1 MSIYG
6 VGLDVLR
13 VRRIEAVYRR
23 HGERFV
29 QRLLHPLE
37 RREFEQAARP
47 VQYLAKSFAIKEAF
61 VKALGTG
68 FFGVSHDDVGA
79 VRKALGKPEFVFSRR
94 LKARLRKLKIRSA
107 HVTLS
112 DEGGIVGAVAIL
124 ER

>member
-47 VQYLAKSFAIKEAF
+47 VQYLAKSFAIKE
-61 VKALGTG
+61 
-68 FFGVSHDDVGA
+68 S
-79 VRKALGKPEFVFSRR
+79 
-94 LKARLRKLKIRSA
+94 
-107 HVTLS
+107 
-112 DEGGIVGAVAIL
+112 
-124 ER
+124 